1 MEILLLTILFIS
13 VLINYIL
20 AIYIFADKKPHRWY
34 LAVIVLCICMV
45 IIILRVREDSLRR
58 LLVQIFAFL
67 SFMLMYKCKDAG
79 KAVLVFV
86 VLAALSSINN
96 YFLLIVIPK
105 VIEVSQGEVLFSIF
119 EQIMILILLLAAFFL
134 QKRFSY
140 VQKGDKEVNFK
151 YIYVVAMVI
160 SAIVLS
166 VSLGSL
172 NVLQQY
178 VYKDIHRI
186 IISIIGI
193 LSYFALIAIV
203 LVIISFRRLN
213 QRLREL
219 LSREKELRV
228 MQMRY
233 YDSMR
238 DKVEETAKYR
248 HDLFNHL
255 IVLRQLASCKDVEKI
270 ESYLQEM
277 EEGIDRIQRITVNTG
292 NELLDILCTYFFARW
307 REQLAVQTIGR
318 VSKDINISEYDLCTI
333 FANLFQNIDDEARR
347 NPENCTW
354 VRLEIYQGEEYI
366 QFVIK
371 NSRKECKL
379 TDGKTS
385 KADRENH
392 GFGLANVRETVSKNH
407 GFFEVCESSEEYVV
421 KVSLPT
427 K

>member
-1 MEILLLTILFIS
+1 MEILLLTILFMS

-20 AIYIFADKKPHRWY
+20 ALYIYTDKKPHRWY
-34 LAVIVLCICMV
+34 PTVIVLCVCMV
-45 IIILRVREDSLRR
+45 IIVFGVREDSLKR
-58 LLVQIFAFL
+58 LLVQLFAVL
-67 SFMLMYKCKDAG
+67 AFMFMYERKYVG
-79 KAVLVFV
+79 KAILVFV

-96 YFLLIVIPK
+96 YFLMIFMSNVL
-105 VIEVSQGEVLFSIF
+105 EVSQGAVLNSIL
-119 EQIMILILLLAAFFL
+119 EQIMILILLLVVFIM

-140 VQKGDKEVNFK
+140 AQKGDKEVNFK
-151 YIYVVAMVI
+151 YIYVVAMAI

-203 LVIISFRRLN
+203 LLIISFRRLN
-213 QRLREL
+213 QRLQEL
-219 LSREKELRV
+219 LSGEKELRA

-248 HDLFNHL
+248 HDFSNHL
-255 IVLRQLASCKDVEKI
+255 IVLRQLASSNDVDKI
-270 ESYLQEM
+270 ESYLREM
-277 EEGIDRIQRITVNTG
+277 EEGIDSIQRITVNTG
-292 NELLDILCTYFFARW
+292 NELLDILCTYFFSRW
-307 REQLAVQTIGR
+307 KEQLAVQTVGR
-318 VSKDINISEYDLCTI
+318 VSKDIDISEYDLCTI
-333 FANLFQNIDDEARR
+333 FANLFQNIDDEAKR

-354 VRLEIYQGEEYI
+354 VRFEIYQGSEYI

-392 GFGLANVRETVSKNH
+392 GYGLVNVRETVSKNH
-407 GFFEVCESSEEYVV
+407 GFFEVCESLEEYVV
-421 KVSLPT
+421 KVSLPI